1 MKRIAYAVAAT
12 LALCA
17 CEVVIEPQSSSGR
30 SNYNYHDDN
39 YHDDSSYSPYSDCY
53 DYEEYPPYYHS
64 PSEIYYYYDDYT
76 GEYEGECSTWLVDTY
91 YSHEYTPWSNGTV
104 EDVYEEWCLW
114 IDQCGWEY
122 ITTYSEYSY

>member
-17 CEVVIEPQSSSGR
+17 CEVVIEPSGH
-30 SNYNYHDDN
+30 SYNY
-39 YHDDSSYSPYSDCY
+39 DDSSYSPYYDCY
-53 DYEEYPPYYHS
+53 DYEEYPPYSHN
-64 PSEIYYYYDDYT
+64 PVEIYYYYDDYT